1 MPPIK
6 RRTKSK
12 NLFKHMSDK
21 KVILQSILDQ
31 GMLPLFYWDSPAVSL
46 EVIRTLYKAGVRA
59 LEYTNR
65 GPAAL
70 ENFRYLKATLAA
82 EAPGLYLGIG
92 TVKSAAEAAAFIE
105 AGADFI
111 VSPIVNGEV
120 AALSEKAGL
129 LWIPGCMT
137 PTEIF
142 LAQQHKAALIKIF
155 PANILGP
162 EFISSIR
169 ELFLGQLFIPTG
181 GVELNKENIRSW
193 FKAGVCAVGMG
204 SRLISKEVLQQEQYD
219 LLYKNTVIALELVSA
234 VKNEI

>member
-1 MPPIK
+1 
-6 RRTKSK
+6 
-12 NLFKHMSDK
+12 MSDK

-31 GMLPLFYWDSPAVSL
+31 GMLPLFYWDSATVSL
-46 EVIRTLYKAGVRA
+46 EIIRTLYKAGVRA

-70 ENFRYLKATLAA
+70 ENFRFLKASLTP

-92 TVKSAAEAAAFIE
+92 TVKSAAEAESFIK

-120 AALSEKAGL
+120 AAVAEKAGL

-137 PTEIF
+137 PTEIYQ
-142 LAQQHKAALIKIF
+142 AQQHKAMLIKIF
-155 PANILGP
+155 PANILRP
-162 EFISSIR
+162 EFVSSIR

-204 SRLISKEVLQQEQYD
+204 SRLISKDVLVNEQYD
-219 LLYKNTVIALELVSA
+219 DLYKNTLIALELVSA